1 MTGVRLIL
9 RMAVLVSVSA
19 LAACSSPTPKLYTI
33 APVDGPARTGG
44 PGVILLQQ
52 IGVARYLERSQIVL
66 SSENYRLNVLPND
79 WWGEPVAAMLSRVLI
94 DELSQRLPRSTVLGE
109 NGSVTSTADATVEL
123 SVRRLDQD
131 TTGSLVLQAQAA
143 VSFKGRPEPVLR
155 SYRVV
160 VVPGGPGVEAGV
172 AAISAAVGQLADGL
186 ASVLLRGSLGPMTP
200 FAQRGPPTQEELKE
214 CPGCGLFHVI
224 PPLRAW
230 HERAVHPLPDHFT
243 PCRLPFAGLQYRA
256 HRGRAGHADH
266 HVRDDAH
273 ERADSWHHASGWS
286 VFGTSGVGSSWH
298 GRARGGRR
306 LRHRGRTVWQAHR
319 HALCFDPNAGG
330 DTAPATCG
338 ACFASLSNCAPGR

>member
-66 SSENYRLNVLPND
+66 SSENYRLDVLPND

-131 TTGSLVLQAQAA
+131 ATGSLVLQAQAA

-155 SYRVV
+155 SYRIV

-172 AAISAAVGQLADGL
+172 AAISAAVGQMADGL
-186 ASVLLRGSLGPMTP
+186 ASVLLAGSLGPMTR
-200 FAQRGPPTQEELKE
+200 FGPA
-214 CPGCGLFHVI
+214 
-224 PPLRAW
+224 RAA
-230 HERAVHPLPDHFT
+230 RA
-243 PCRLPFAGLQYRA
+243 
-256 HRGRAGHADH
+256 GRAQGM
-266 HVRDDAH
+266 
-273 ERADSWHHASGWS
+273 SGLRTFPRRS
-286 VFGTSGVGSSWH
+286 RRSGL
-298 GRARGGRR
+298 A
-306 LRHRGRTVWQAHR
+306 
-319 HALCFDPNAGG
+319 
-330 DTAPATCG
+330 
-338 ACFASLSNCAPGR
+338 